1 MSINTSAKNAIF
13 YSVGE
18 IVPRL
23 IGFVLLPLYTR
34 FLTPADFGIISYTNT
49 FVLFLFTI
57 GTLSLNSY
65 AIRFYFLKEGERQK
79 DMLGTI
85 AISIVLFNLLILVL
99 CYLIL
104 PTAIDYYGIQVPWKP
119 YFQLALLTNF
129 FDSFSIIPFV
139 IYRVKGAAEKFVA
152 LGISKTVC
160 VVALTVYTVVLKGY
174 GLEGY
179 YWSQFCV
186 YLPFTFIYLY
196 ILRQYANFHFD
207 KSFLREGL
215 TFSLPLV
222 PGAICYFLLHA
233 SDRIILERNVNISVL
248 GIYNMAITLSF
259 ALNVIVQGGYRAFE
273 PVLFSHYGKIG
284 YEEIVCKVKKIFFMI
299 VYIGGIFI
307 CLMSKEIFVM
317 MTESQYHRGY
327 IYVPLLVSVVCMQS
341 LNNLYGVVLAGD
353 KRTSVMATSTI
364 IGGIASVCLNLLFIP
379 LFGVFVAAVT
389 QIVAMLVMALLKL
402 RVIKINGLGMW
413 KELLLTG
420 VMVAMSYIVFH
431 LFPEVG
437 MASIAV
443 KLIVVVLISLG
454 LMHLYGIKLSEIKAM
469 VGIKR

>member
-13 YSVGE
+13 YSIGE

-23 IGFVLLPLYTR
+23 IGFILLPLYTR
-34 FLTPADFGIISYTNT
+34 YLTPADFGIISYTNT

-65 AIRFYFLKEGERQK
+65 AIRYYFLKEGEQQK

-85 AISIVLFNLLILVL
+85 AISIVLFNLLILAL

-139 IYRVKGAAEKFVA
+139 IYRVRGAAEKFVA
-152 LGISKTVC
+152 LGVSKTIC
-160 VVALTVYTVVLKGY
+160 VVILTVYTVVLKGY

-196 ILRQYANFHFD
+196 ILRQYANFRF
-207 KSFLREGL
+207 KMPVLREGL
-215 TFSLPLV
+215 VFSLPLV
-222 PGAICYFLLHA
+222 PGAICYFLLNA
-233 SDRIILERNVNISVL
+233 SDRIILERNVDISEL

-273 PVLFSHYGKIG
+273 PALFSHYGKAG
-284 YEEIVCKVKKIFFMI
+284 YEETVRKVKMIFFLI
-299 VYIGGIFI
+299 VFVGGVFI
-307 CLMSKEIFVM
+307 SLMSKEIFVM

-341 LNNLYGVVLAGD
+341 LNSLYGVVLAGD
-353 KRTSVMATSTI
+353 KRTGVMATSTI
-364 IGGIASVCLNLLFIP
+364 VGGITSVCLNLLLIP

-389 QIVAMLVMALLKL
+389 QVVAMFVMAFLKWK
-402 RVIKINGLGMW
+402 VIKINGLGMLQ
-413 KELLLTG
+413 ELILIG
-420 VMVAMSYIVFH
+420 SMVAMSYLVFH
-431 LFPEVG
+431 IFPEVG
-437 MASIAV
+437 IVSIAAKV
-443 KLIVVVLISLG
+443 FIGTIISFG
-454 LMHLYGIKLSEIKAM
+454 LMRLYGIKVAEVKTLLGLK
-469 VGIKR
+469 K